1 MVDRPDDL
9 LDEDLPPEEASPS
22 TGPLPGVGDF
32 VRRALLAGVGAVFMT
47 EEQIRKGVQ
56 ELKLPKEA
64 IGYVVGQ
71 AEKTRQEA
79 SRVLRH
85 ELRRFLDS
93 DSFRQQLTDFF
104 SGITL
109 EIKAEVR
116 LKPGEKP
123 SVESSSVKL
132 RAADDSKS

>member
-1 MVDRPDDL
+1 
-9 LDEDLPPEEASPS
+9 
-22 TGPLPGVGDF
+22 
-32 VRRALLAGVGAVFMT
+32 VRRALHAGVGAVFMT

-71 AEKTRQEA
+71 AEKTRHEA
-79 SRVLRH
+79 SRVLRN

-93 DSFRQQLTDFF
+93 DSFRQQLADFF

-132 RAADDSKS
+132 RTTDDDKP

>member
-1 MVDRPDDL
+1 MADRPDDDL
-9 LDEDLPPEEASPS
+9 LDDEAPEGAPS
-22 TGPLPGVGDF
+22 SALPGVADF
-32 VRRALLAGVGAVFMT
+32 VRRTLLAGVGAVFMT

-64 IGYVVGQ
+64 LGFLVGQ
-71 AEKTRQEA
+71 AEKTRHEA
-79 SRVLRH
+79 ARVLRN

-93 DSFRQQLTDFF
+93 ESFRHQLTEFL
-104 SGITL
+104 SGLTL

-116 LKPGEKP
+116 LKPGAKP

-132 RAADDSKS
+132 RGADDDAS

>member
-9 LDEDLPPEEASPS
+9 LDEEFPAGESS
-22 TGPLPGVGDF
+22 TPGGALPGVGDF

-56 ELKLPKEA
+56 DLKLPKEA
-64 IGYVVGQ
+64 LGYVVGQ
-71 AEKTRQEA
+71 AEKTRLEA
-79 SRVLRH
+79 GRILRN

-93 DSFRQQLTDFF
+93 ESFRQQLTEFF
-104 SGITL
+104 SGLTL
-109 EIKAEVR
+109 EVKAEIR

-132 RAADDSKS
+132 RGADEKS